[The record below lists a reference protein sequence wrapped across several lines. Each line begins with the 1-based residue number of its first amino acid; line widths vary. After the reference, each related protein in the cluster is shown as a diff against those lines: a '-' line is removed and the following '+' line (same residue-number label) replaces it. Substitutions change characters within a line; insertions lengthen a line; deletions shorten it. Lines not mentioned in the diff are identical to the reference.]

1 MQKIIRF
8 ISKKLVMSCPELKF
22 TLETNN
28 QRRQWFNSLD
38 KQPKNKVNK
47 QQNKDSLVYPSM
59 DNLI

>member
-1 MQKIIRF
+1 
-8 ISKKLVMSCPELKF
+8 MSCPEQKF